1 MITGRATH
9 AAVVREWIL
18 ADGVI
23 AIFRGVPPDT
33 VLGLAADLVADG
45 VRELEVPLTEPAALK
60 GIAAL
65 REALDGRALVGVGS
79 VGTVEDVRG
88 STGAGAEFVVSAGFF
103 DAVAEA
109 CLAEDLLYPPGML
122 SASEVGRAL
131 VDGFDLL
138 KLFPAGPVG
147 PRWLAALLGP
157 YPDAKFIAVGNLDE
171 QGLLDALDA
180 GAVGSRSAPQ
190 SSGCPDRSWP
200 GSWTGCA
207 RATARSFR
215 PRRDQRRPHGDH

>member
-1 MITGRATH
+1 MTTGRASRA
-9 AAVVREWIL
+9 AAVGERIL

-23 AIFRGVPPDT
+23 AIFRGVPPDG
-33 VLGLAADLVADG
+33 VLGLAADLAGG
-45 VRELEVPLTEPAALK
+45 VRVLEVPLTEPAALES
-60 GIAAL
+60 IAAL
-65 REALDGRALVGVGS
+65 REALHGRAVGAGS
-79 VGTVEDVRG
+79 VRTAEDVRG
-88 STGAGAEFVVSAGFF
+88 ATGAGADFVVSAGFF

-157 YPDAKFIAVGNLDE
+157 YPDAKFIAAGDLDE

-180 GAVGSRSAPQ
+180 GAVGVSLGSAVLGLPRPELARLVDRLRARHGAKL
-190 SSGCPDRSWP
+190 SSS
-200 GSWTGCA
+200 S
-207 RATARSFR
+207 
-215 PRRDQRRPHGDH
+215 

>member
-1 MITGRATH
+1 MTTGRATRA
-9 AAVVREWIL
+9 AAVGERIL

-23 AIFRGVPPDT
+23 AIFRGVPPDG
-33 VLGLAADLVADG
+33 VLGLAADLAGG
-45 VRELEVPLTEPAALK
+45 VRVLEVPLTEPAALES
-60 GIAAL
+60 IAAL
-65 REALDGRALVGVGS
+65 REALHGRAVVGAGS
-79 VGTVEDVRG
+79 VRTAEDVRG
-88 STGAGAEFVVSAGFF
+88 ATGAGAEFVVSAGFF

-171 QGLLDALDA
+171 QGAARRA
-180 GAVGSRSAPQ
+180 GRRRRRGLARLRSPRAARPELARLVDRLRARHGAKL
-190 SSGCPDRSWP
+190 SSS
-200 GSWTGCA
+200 S
-207 RATARSFR
+207 
-215 PRRDQRRPHGDH
+215 

>member
-1 MITGRATH
+1 MTTGRATRA
-9 AAVVREWIL
+9 AAVGERIL

-23 AIFRGVPPDT
+23 AIFRGVPPDG
-33 VLGLAADLVADG
+33 VLGLAADLAGG
-45 VRELEVPLTEPAALK
+45 VRVLEVPLTEPA
-60 GIAAL
+60 
-65 REALDGRALVGVGS
+65 
-79 VGTVEDVRG
+79 
-88 STGAGAEFVVSAGFF
+88 GAGAEFVVSAGFF

-157 YPDAKFIAVGNLDE
+157 SPDAKFIAVGNLDE

-180 GAVGSRSAPQ
+180 GAVGVSLGSAVLGLPRPELARLVDRLRARHGAKL
-190 SSGCPDRSWP
+190 SSS
-200 GSWTGCA
+200 S
-207 RATARSFR
+207 
-215 PRRDQRRPHGDH
+215 